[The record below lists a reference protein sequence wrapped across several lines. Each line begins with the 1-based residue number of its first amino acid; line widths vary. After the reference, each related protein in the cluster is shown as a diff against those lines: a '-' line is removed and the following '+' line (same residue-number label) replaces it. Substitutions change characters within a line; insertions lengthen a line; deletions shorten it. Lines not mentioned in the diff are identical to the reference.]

1 MDEYEKHSKSQDS
14 DVELKISKLG
24 EVLVRIV
31 VNLGKLNVVAL
42 NQADILIY
50 FQYLGLVDSEA

>member
-1 MDEYEKHSKSQDS
+1 MNEYEKHSKSQDS

-24 EVLVRIV
+24 EVIVRIV

>member
-24 EVLVRIV
+24 EVIVRIV